1 MRNKDRFKEE
11 GMPFPSYR
19 FRWYAPIGLNS
30 RGFRTRSIIFFFEK
44 YCSLLWIFL
53 LDISHMEKIDTR
65 EPELSH
71 RCETERVLKEKVHR
85 FCRVDFVDMH
95 RLDSNSIDNFF
106 GELLFSTRVFL
117 LDILYIQKIVTYNK
131 LSLLLPE
138 DDRPLLD

>member
-1 MRNKDRFKEE
+1 
-11 GMPFPSYR
+11 
-19 FRWYAPIGLNS
+19 
-30 RGFRTRSIIFFFEK
+30 
-44 YCSLLWIFL
+44 
-53 LDISHMEKIDTR
+53 MEKIDTR